1 MQRSFVAVLALGL
14 AGCATVINDRR
25 ETIAVR
31 SEPSGAVVTVDC
43 GSAPMYGGLTP
54 ASIIIERTA
63 DPCSF
68 IIAKDGFGEERVELT
83 RQMSGAMRGNRVAGM
98 ITGSVFWVVGL
109 LATSDSSW
117 IDPFDAAEGGWE
129 IGSAIGEAP
138 GNAIDRK
145 TGAAYKH
152 SPSKVFVK
160 LDPLQP

>member
-1 MQRSFVAVLALGL
+1 MQRSQVALLALVL
-14 AGCATVINDRR
+14 AGCATVINDQR
-25 ETIAVR
+25 ETITVR
-31 SEPSGAVVTVDC
+31 SEPAGAVVTVDC

-63 DPCSF
+63 NPCAF
-68 IIAKDGFGEERVELT
+68 TIAKEGFGEQRVELT
-83 RQMSGAMRGNRVAGM
+83 RQSSGAMRGNKVAGV
-98 ITGSVFWVVGL
+98 IAGSLLYVVGL

-160 LDPLQP
+160 LEPIER